1 MRKYFSKEEREA
13 YNAQKTEEAN
23 QRITELAQTWR
34 NNPEDIAEFIRFQS
48 KFYNYSARN
57 KMLIYKQ
64 NPRASFVASIK
75 DFNEMG
81 YFVRKGEHGMSIS
94 VYMPITTFRTKPSAP
109 WRSLKTA
116 SDQERAMIKA
126 GMLETRE
133 QPRFGTGSVY
143 DISQTTCPLSDYPKL
158 LGLGYNDTQHAAIY
172 AQVKKYCENIGIDV
186 REEPLSSVTTRGYY
200 DSRSRRI
207 VINDLLGDTQK
218 LSTLV
223 HELSH
228 DLVGHNAEMEK
239 STAQK
244 EFEADALSIMFEQ
257 QYGIPTTDV
266 RKSHL
271 AICYTQYC
279 TELQEAQK
287 AVEIDKLFE
296 PVNDAFRRHVHTL
309 ENQLTA
315 AGIVQTLQTSS
326 QEIQTPLLQEQEP
339 AMDEEFE
346 MDFE

>member
-1 MRKYFSKEEREA
+1 
-13 YNAQKTEEAN
+13 
-23 QRITELAQTWR
+23 
-34 NNPEDIAEFIRFQS
+34 
-48 KFYNYSARN
+48 
-57 KMLIYKQ
+57 MLIYKQ

-287 AVEIDKLFE
+287 PVEIDKLFE